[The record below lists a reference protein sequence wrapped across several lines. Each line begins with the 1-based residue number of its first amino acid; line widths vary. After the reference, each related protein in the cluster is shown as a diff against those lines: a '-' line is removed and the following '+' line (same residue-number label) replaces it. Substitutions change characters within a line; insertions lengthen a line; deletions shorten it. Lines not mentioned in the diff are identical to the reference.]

1 MSGLEASTD
10 KMRAEGVGD
19 AAVKA
24 FADAYKRLRGGE
36 TGVLPEA
43 EIEPVEELPEADEL
57 PDADARDVLDRAVVV
72 KLNGGLGTSMGMTG
86 PKSLV
91 EVKDGL
97 TFLDIIVRQVLDL
110 RERTG
115 ARLPLV
121 LMNSFSTRD
130 ASLEALERHEGIRG
144 DVPLD
149 FVQNKVPKLLADGL
163 EPAEWPDDPSLEWA
177 PPGHGDLYTALVT
190 SGILD
195 DLLGAG
201 YRYAF
206 VSNADNL
213 GAVLDPR
220 ILAWVAAEEV
230 PFAME
235 VADRTEADRKG
246 GHVARR
252 RDGGGLVLREI
263 AQTPDED
270 ADAFQDISRHRY
282 FNTNT
287 LWVDLEALR
296 ALLDERG
303 GVLGLP
309 MIVNR
314 KTLDPTDKG
323 SPEVI
328 QLETAMGA
336 AIDVFDGARALRVPR
351 TRFAPVKTTNDLLG
365 LRSDAYVLTEDARV
379 VPAEGRDGPPIVELD
394 DEHYRLLPDFEA
406 RFAAGPPSL
415 VACERLQVDGDVRF
429 GRGVVVRGAVRVE
442 HSGDDQ
448 LRIEDGTV
456 LEG

>member
-1 MSGLEASTD
+1 MGGLEASVE
-10 KMRAEGVGD
+10 KMRRDDVGD
-19 AAVKA
+19 AAVRA
-24 FADAYKRLRGGE
+24 FADAYERLREGE
-36 TGVLPEA
+36 TGVLPESDL
-43 EIEPVEELPEADEL
+43 EPVDEVPDADEL
-57 PDADARDVLDRAVVV
+57 PDADAAGVLDRAVVL

-91 EVKDGL
+91 EAKDGL
-97 TFLDIIVRQVLDL
+97 TFLDVIVRQVLGL

-115 ARLPLV
+115 ARVPLV

-130 ASLEALERHEGIRG
+130 ASLEALARHPEIVS

-149 FVQNKVPKLLADGL
+149 FLQNKVPKLRADDL
-163 EPAEWPDDPSLEWA
+163 EPAEWPDDPGLEWA
-177 PPGHGDLYTALVT
+177 PPGHGDLYAALVT
-190 SGILD
+190 SGMLD
-195 DLLGAG
+195 ALLEHG

-213 GAVLDPR
+213 GAVLEPR
-220 ILAWVAAEEV
+220 ILAWMASEAV
-230 PFAME
+230 PFVME
-235 VADRTEADRKG
+235 VADRTAADRKG
-246 GHVARR
+246 GHIATR

-270 ADAFQDISRHRY
+270 VDAFQDTERHRF

-296 ALLDERG
+296 GLLDERE

-314 KTLDPTDKG
+314 KTVDPSDKG

-351 TRFAPVKTTNDLLG
+351 TRFAPVKTTNDLLAV
-365 LRSDAYVLTEDARV
+365 RSDAYVLTDDARV
-379 VPAEGRDGPPIVELD
+379 EPAEGRDGPPLVDLD
-394 DEHYRLLPDFEA
+394 DEHFKLLPDFEE
-406 RFAAGPPSL
+406 RFPAGAPSL
-415 VACERLQVDGDVRF
+415 VACERLTVEGDVEF
-429 GRGVVVRGAVRVE
+429 GSGVVVRGAVSIE
-442 HSGDDQ
+442 HVGDGR

>member
-1 MSGLEASTD
+1 MTGLDASTE
-10 KMRAEGVGD
+10 KMRREGVGD
-19 AAVKA
+19 AAVQA
-24 FADAYKRLRGGE
+24 FADAYQRLEGGE

-43 EIEPVEELPEADEL
+43 ELEPVDEVPDADEL
-57 PDADARDVLDRAVVV
+57 PESDARDALDQAVVI

-97 TFLDIIVRQVLDL
+97 TFLDIIVRQVLGL

-130 ASLEALERHEGIRG
+130 ASLEALERHEGIG
-144 DVPLD
+144 ADVPLD

-177 PPGHGDLYTALVT
+177 PPGHGDLYAALVT
-190 SGILD
+190 SGMLD
-195 DLLGAG
+195 ELLGHG

-246 GHVARR
+246 GHVAMR

-270 ADAFQDISRHRY
+270 VDAFRDVSRHRF

-296 ALLDERG
+296 AHLDERD

-314 KTLDPTDKG
+314 KTVDPTDKG

-351 TRFAPVKTTNDLLG
+351 TRFAPVKTTNDLLA
-365 LRSDAYVLTEDARV
+365 LRSDAYVLTADARV
-379 VPAEGRDGPPIVELD
+379 EPAEGRDGPPLVELD
-394 DEHYRLLPDFEA
+394 DEHYKLLPDFEA
-406 RFAAGPPSL
+406 RFPAGAPSL
-415 VACERLQVDGDVRF
+415 VACERLEVEGDVLF
-429 GRGVVVRGAVRVE
+429 GAGVVVRGAVTVE
-442 HSGDDQ
+442 HSGDGQ

>member
-1 MSGLEASTD
+1 MSGLQASID
-10 KMRAEGVGD
+10 KMRRDDVPD
-19 AAVKA
+19 A
-24 FADAYKRLRGGE
+24 D
-36 TGVLPEA
+36 
-43 EIEPVEELPEADEL
+43 ELPEADEE
-57 PDADARDVLDRAVVV
+57 AGGALDRAVIV

-97 TFLDIIVRQVLDL
+97 TFLDVIVRQVLGL

-115 ARLPLV
+115 ARVPLV

-130 ASLEALERHEGIRG
+130 PSLEALARYDDVEA

-149 FVQNKVPKLLADGL
+149 FVQNKVPKLLADEL
-163 EPAEWPDDPSLEWA
+163 EPVEWPDDPELEWA
-177 PPGHGDLYTALVT
+177 PPGHGDLYAALVT
-190 SGILD
+190 SGMLD
-195 DLLGAG
+195 ELLERD
-201 YRYAF
+201 YRWAF

-213 GAVLDPR
+213 GAVLEPR
-220 ILAWVAAEEV
+220 ILAWMAGEEI
-230 PFAME
+230 PFVME

-246 GHVARR
+246 GHIAKR
-252 RDGGGLVLREI
+252 RDGSGLVLREI

-270 ADAFQDISRHRY
+270 VNAFQDVRRHRF

-296 ALLDERG
+296 ALLDERD

-314 KTLDPTDKG
+314 KTVDPSDKS

-336 AIDVFDGARALRVPR
+336 AIDVFDGARAIRVPR
-351 TRFAPVKTTNDLLG
+351 RRFAPVKTTSDLLA
-365 LRSDAYVLTEDARV
+365 LRSDAYVITDDFRV
-379 VPAEGRDGPPIVELD
+379 EPAEGRDGPPVIDLD
-394 DEHYRLLPDFEA
+394 DDHFKLLRDFEE
-406 RFAAGPPSL
+406 RFPAGAPSL
-415 VACERLQVDGDVRF
+415 VGCERLTVEGDVEF
-429 GRGVVVRGAVRVE
+429 GADVVVRGAVTVE
-442 HSGDDQ
+442 HDGDGR
-448 LRIEDGTV
+448 LRIEDGTI